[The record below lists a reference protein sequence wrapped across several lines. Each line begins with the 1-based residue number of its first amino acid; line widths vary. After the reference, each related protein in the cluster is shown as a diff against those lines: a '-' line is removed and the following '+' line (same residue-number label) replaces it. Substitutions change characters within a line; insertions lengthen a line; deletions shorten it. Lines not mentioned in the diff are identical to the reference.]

1 VATRDMDDRR
11 VLAAAHSLDHAMAK
25 GKAADGTG
33 ILGVRKPET
42 TAKASASNPTRSRAL
57 RLVVTGAATPPRTT
71 GTPLQ
76 AQ

>member
-1 VATRDMDDRR
+1 
-11 VLAAAHSLDHAMAK
+11 MAK